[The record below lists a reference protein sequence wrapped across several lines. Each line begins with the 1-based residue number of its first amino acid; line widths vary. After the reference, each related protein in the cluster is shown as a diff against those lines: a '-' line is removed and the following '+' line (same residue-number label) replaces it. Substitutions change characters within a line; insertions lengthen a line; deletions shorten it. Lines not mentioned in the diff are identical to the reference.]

1 MLLKDTGRCIS
12 LACLHGRFP
21 ADSFS
26 DLVRGLSVFRQNICI
41 TYLLH
46 ALRLYTSRCKVSKS
60 CFSVEQVKISE
71 DKDGML
77 EKGHISHRPCGCN
90 SNCSGLS
97 APLSLMSKANYLV
110 EISYSLNIVCMTVA
124 ACEAFTL

>member
-1 MLLKDTGRCIS
+1 MHYAFIFQGVKYQNPVS
-12 LACLHGRFP
+12 LWNKL
-21 ADSFS
+21 
-26 DLVRGLSVFRQNICI
+26 N
-41 TYLLH
+41 
-46 ALRLYTSRCKVSKS
+46 
-60 CFSVEQVKISE
+60 KISE

-77 EKGHISHRPCGCN
+77 EKGLISYRPRGYN

-97 APLSLMSKANYLV
+97 APLSLMSKANYFV